1 MIEWITSALVI
12 SGAGFMLLAAAGILR
27 MPDIWMRMH
36 CSTKSAT
43 LGIGFMQI
51 ALAASFLHELGVVM
65 RAVIIIGF
73 IFQTAPVAAHMI
85 GRAAYLMKI
94 PLWHK
99 TLRNDLKGQYSTET
113 FRLGNVLAAGKG
125 PMDSPSSES

>member
-1 MIEWITSALVI
+1 MIEWITSAFIIL
-12 SGAGFMLLAAAGILR
+12 GAGFMLLAAAGILR

-51 ALAASFLHELGVVM
+51 ALAASFLHDLGVVM
-65 RAVIIIGF
+65 RAVIIVGF

-85 GRAAYLMKI
+85 GRAAYLMKL
-94 PLWHK
+94 PLWQK
-99 TLRNDLKGQYSTET
+99 TVRNELKGQYSVET
-113 FRLGNVLAAGKG
+113 LRLGNVYSAGNG
-125 PMDSPSSES
+125 SPENRSRQS

>member
-1 MIEWITSALVI
+1 MIEWITSAFIIL
-12 SGAGFMLLAAAGILR
+12 GAGFMLLAAAGILR

-51 ALAASFLHELGVVM
+51 ALAASFLHDLGVVM
-65 RAVIIIGF
+65 RAVITIGF

-94 PLWHK
+94 PLWQK
-99 TLRNDLKGQYSTET
+99 TLRNELKGQYSTET
-113 FRLGNVLAAGKG
+113 SRLGNVFATGKG
-125 PMDSPSSES
+125 PEESHSLES